1 MTQLIGL
8 IGKAGVGKDTVA
20 LHLWNEHNLR
30 RYSFAAPLRDMLGEL
45 LGDVDWDDREWKE
58 RKIDWIGK
66 SPRELL
72 QTLGTEWGRNLV
84 HPHLWV
90 LRAEQEWQCITQRL
104 HGLADGMVV
113 SDVRFTNEA
122 DWIISRGGTL
132 IEILRPDA
140 APVASH
146 ASEQQ
151 DLAAFPRYVVR
162 NTGTFNDLRLAI
174 DDVLGKI
181 RQQ

>member
-8 IGKAGVGKDTVA
+8 IGKAGVGKDTAA
-20 LHLWNEHNLR
+20 LHLYREHGLY
-30 RYSFAAPLRDMLGEL
+30 RYAFAAPLRGMVAGLLGESH
-45 LGDVDWDDREWKE
+45 WEDREWKE
-58 RKIDWIGK
+58 RPVDWLGK

-72 QTLGTEWGRNLV
+72 QTLGTEWGRELV

-90 LRAEQEWQCITQRL
+90 LK
-104 HGLADGMVV
+104 ADQVWKRVNDFYSPYTGMVI
-113 SDVRFTNEA
+113 SDVRFPNEA
-122 DWIISRGGTL
+122 DWIHSQGGIL

-151 DLAAFPRYVVR
+151 DLSGFPRHIIN
-162 NTGTFNDLRLAI
+162 NTGTI
-174 DDVLGKI
+174 DDLHDAINAIIGKVCP
-181 RQQ
+181 Q